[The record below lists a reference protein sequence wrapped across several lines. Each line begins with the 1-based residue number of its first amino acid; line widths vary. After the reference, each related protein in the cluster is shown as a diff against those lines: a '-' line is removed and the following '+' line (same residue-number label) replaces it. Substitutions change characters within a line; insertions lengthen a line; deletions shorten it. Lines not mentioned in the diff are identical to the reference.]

1 MKSFGPH
8 HPAPPPPRTGGITPH
23 DGLLADGP
31 AHARDALLR
40 LCIEAAPVGIA
51 MFDREMRCLAA
62 SRRFQ
67 EDHGVAGE
75 VLVGRSHYE
84 VFPNIP
90 QRWREAHARCLAGAS
105 ESCDAD
111 RYEVPGGPSI
121 WVRWEIRPWH
131 EPGGAIGGIVLFTED
146 VTQTVVREAEL
157 RRWADTFEN
166 AAFGITV
173 TDAATNTIAFA
184 NKARAAMVGLD
195 VADVCGSNVLDGYPE
210 EERARI
216 AALLAEGDRT
226 GRVIFDTVF
235 LRRDGSSLPVQL
247 DITSVRN
254 TDGSVR
260 YRIATALDIT
270 DRQLAERA
278 RKESEAEARRYGDL
292 LRTMIDTMAE
302 AVLMIDADGRT
313 LFANTACRAMFGNRD
328 DIGSAD
334 WQRVY
339 RRFRPD
345 GTTPYPPD
353 ETPIARARRGESFD
367 DLELICR
374 RATGESDLHIVA
386 SGRSIRNEAGR
397 HEAAVI
403 VYRDVSEL
411 FEKTVAAQRSAE
423 LFEKTIASIPD
434 AFLVTDENRNFLHL
448 NPACKTLLGIDGS
461 QSLDAW
467 EQSYAI
473 FQPDGTTEVPHD
485 ERPLRR
491 VLRGE
496 PIDATELVLRE
507 VATGRDLALSLT
519 ARPILDGDGAVRGA
533 VLLYHDLSKSKHI
546 ERQLRQGQK
555 MDAIGQ
561 LTGGVAHDFN
571 NILTAITCTIEI
583 LAKGVA
589 DRPHLATI
597 ARIIDQA
604 ARRGADLTRQ
614 LLAFARRQ
622 PLDPRPTD
630 INGLMSD
637 TARLLRPTLGEHI
650 ELATSLADG
659 LWPAM
664 VDASQL
670 STAVINL
677 AVNSRDAMP
686 DGGKLTVE
694 TANVTLDETYAE
706 TNPDARPGDYVMIA
720 VSDTGSGIPKAI
732 RDKVFEPFFT
742 TKDVGRGTGLGL
754 SMVYGFI
761 RQSGGHVKLYSEDG
775 QGTSIKLFLPRI
787 VETEEGDED
796 APAID
801 AMTGGDETILV
812 VEDDDLVRR
821 NVITLLEDLGY
832 TAFAASSG
840 PEALKLLDDGKA
852 FQLLF
857 TDVIMPGGMNGREL
871 AAEVLRR
878 RPDVKVLYT
887 SGYAEDAIVHHGR
900 LDPDVT
906 LLNKP
911 YRKADLA
918 RKVREALAGPAAP
931 GAAARK
937 KRRRT
942 TNDPPGE

>member
-1 MKSFGPH
+1 MS
-8 HPAPPPPRTGGITPH
+8 
-23 DGLLADGP
+23 
-31 AHARDALLR
+31 HARDELLR

-51 MFDREMRCLAA
+51 MFDREMRYLAA
-62 SRRFQ
+62 SRRYQ
-67 EDHGVAGE
+67 QDRGVTGQI
-75 VLVGRSHYE
+75 LVGRSHYE
-84 VFPNIP
+84 VFPEIP
-90 QRWREAHARCLAGAS
+90 PRWREVHARCLAGAS
-105 ESCDAD
+105 ERCDAD
-111 RYEVPGGPSI
+111 RFTGPDGTSLWI
-121 WVRWEIRPWH
+121 RWEIRPWFGPSG
-131 EPGGAIGGIVLFTED
+131 EIGGIVLFAEDTTEH
-146 VTQTVVREAEL
+146 VTRDTEL

-173 TDAATNTIAFA
+173 TDATTNRIAFA
-184 NKARAAMVGLD
+184 NPARAAMCGRT
-195 VADVCGSNVLDGYPE
+195 VAEVCGAHVLDDYPE
-210 EERARI
+210 EERARV
-216 AALLAEGDRT
+216 AALIAEGDRN
-226 GRVIFDTVF
+226 GRVIYDSVF
-235 LRRDGSSLPVQL
+235 VRRDGSTFPVQL

-254 TDGSVR
+254 RDGSVR

-278 RKESEAEARRYGDL
+278 RKDSEAEARRYGDL

-302 AVLMIDADGRT
+302 ALLMIDAEGRT
-313 LFANTACRAMFGNRD
+313 LFANAACRAMFGDRD
-328 DIGSAD
+328 DIGSPE
-334 WQRVY
+334 WQLLY
-339 RRFRPD
+339 ERFRPD
-345 GTTPYPPD
+345 GVTPCPPD
-353 ETPIARARRGESFD
+353 ETPIGLAKRGQSFD
-367 DLELICR
+367 DIEIICR
-374 RATGESDLHIVA
+374 RHTGESDLHIVA

-397 HEAAVI
+397 HEAAVV

-423 LFEKTIASIPD
+423 LLDKTIASIPD
-434 AFLVTDENRNFLHL
+434 AFLVTDENRNFLHV
-448 NPACKTLLGIDGS
+448 NPACKTLLGIDGT
-461 QSLDAW
+461 QSLDEW
-467 EQSYAI
+467 EQSYAVLSA
-473 FQPDGTTEVPHD
+473 DGTTPVASED
-485 ERPLRR
+485 RPLRR

-496 PIDATELVLRE
+496 PIDASELVLRE

-519 ARPILDGDGAVRGA
+519 ARPIYDGEGVVRGA

-630 INGLMSD
+630 INGLMTD

-650 ELATSLADG
+650 ELAAVLADG
-659 LWPAM
+659 VWPAM

-677 AVNSRDAMP
+677 AVNARDAMP
-686 DGGKLTVE
+686 GGGKLIIE
-694 TANVTLDETYAE
+694 TANVTLDETYAD
-706 TNPDARPGDYVMIA
+706 TNPDSKAGDYVMIA
-720 VSDTGSGIPKAI
+720 VSDNGAGIPAGI

-761 RQSGGHVKLYSEDG
+761 RQSGGHVKLYSEEG
-775 QGTSIKLFLPRI
+775 QGTSIKLYLPRI
-787 VETEEGDED
+787 VEAEETEDEG
-796 APAID
+796 PAID

-832 TAFAASSG
+832 TAYAASSG
-840 PEALKLLDDGKA
+840 PEALALLDRGTA
-852 FQLLF
+852 FDLLF

-871 AAEVLRR
+871 AAEVLRL
-878 RPDVKVLYT
+878 RPSTKVLYT

-918 RKVREALAGPAAP
+918 RKVREALAGPAALGP
-931 GAAARK
+931 GTR
-937 KRRRT
+937 KRRRRAT
-942 TNDPPGE
+942 PETAPDGE